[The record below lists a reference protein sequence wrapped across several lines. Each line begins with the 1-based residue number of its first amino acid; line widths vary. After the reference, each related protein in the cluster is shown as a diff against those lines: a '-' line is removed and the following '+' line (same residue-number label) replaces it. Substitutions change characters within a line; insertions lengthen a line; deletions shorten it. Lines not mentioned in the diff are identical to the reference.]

1 MERMKA
7 CLKQL
12 LIVAALI
19 PSCAMPA
26 IAQNRVTL
34 GLWHNH
40 PEWKAR
46 VEAILQKFESS
57 HPNIHIEL
65 EEINGPEYTARLNTA
80 IAAGEAPDLISVNPG
95 PEMSA
100 AAESGYL
107 VSLTD
112 RVDIS
117 TLTDAAQEASKVN
130 GKVYGLP
137 VLGSYT
143 VGLYYNR
150 DIFAANGLTPPKTAS
165 EFFAIAKALKAKGIT
180 PMIAPCQDGV
190 IPGFLYM
197 LAGSTILGSDGLNAI
212 RNGTRKFT
220 DPDVL
225 KAAYFLRN
233 LYPFFQEGALGMPY
247 IEGKALFALGKG
259 AMMEAGSADYAGFM
273 ETNPKANL
281 GVVPFP
287 ALEGGKPSTVTGMER
302 VFGIN
307 TGTKH
312 LDEAITFL
320 KWMLTNEP
328 AQMVVDTITLTTT
341 KGILPSNNRVMQ
353 EMIDATKSNN
363 VRVWFEFPETG
374 NVFAAVGAN
383 AQALFLGEMSPEDFS
398 KALQDAVDL
407 KAK

>member
-1 MERMKA
+1 MI
-7 CLKQL
+7 L
-12 LIVAALI
+12 LATLI
-19 PSCAMPA
+19 SAYTVSA
-26 IAQNRVTL
+26 VAQNSVTL
-34 GLWHNH
+34 GMWHNH
-40 PEWKAR
+40 PEWKSR

-57 HPNIHIEL
+57 HPDIHIEL
-65 EEINGPEYTARLNTA
+65 EEINGAEYTARLNTA

-107 VSLTD
+107 VDLTD

-117 TLTDAAQEASKVN
+117 TLTDAAQDASKVN
-130 GKVYGLP
+130 GKIYGLP
-137 VLGSYT
+137 ILGSYT
-143 VGLYYNR
+143 VGLYFNR
-150 DIFAANGLTPPKTAS
+150 DIFAANNLTPPKTAS
-165 EFFAIAKALKAKGIT
+165 EFFAIAKTLKAKGIT

-197 LAGSTILGSDGLNAI
+197 LAGSSILGSDGLNAI
-212 RNGTRKFT
+212 RNGTRKFS
-220 DPDVL
+220 DSDVV
-225 KAAYFLRN
+225 KVAYFLRD
-233 LYPFFQEGALGMPY
+233 LYPYFQEGSLGMRY

-307 TGTKH
+307 STSKH
-312 LDEAITFL
+312 QDQAITFL
-320 KWMLTNEP
+320 KWMLTKEP
-328 AQMVVDTITLTTT
+328 AQMVVDTINLTTT
-341 KGILPSNNRVMQ
+341 KGVLPSNNRVME
-353 EMIDATKSNN
+353 EMINATKSNN
-363 VRVWFEFPETG
+363 VRVWFEFPQTG
-374 NVFAAVGAN
+374 NVFAAVGTN
-383 AQALFLGEMSPEDFS
+383 VQALFLGEMSPEDFS
-398 KALQDAVDL
+398 KAMQDAVDL